1 MKKTPSFVSGLIVCG
16 VSFAFACTLNAQITS
31 RTAKVTKIEGTAR
44 YSQNGG
50 TDWAPVAVGAVL
62 REGSVLQTDVK
73 EGTYIDL
80 VLGEGTVVASRAAV
94 SPNGPTIKG
103 TSGVGI
109 NGSGG
114 GTHAAAGNTDVV
126 RVFKDTVI
134 SIDKLTT
141 TTTGAGAQTETQ
153 LDLRKGHITGNVKKM
168 VAGSTYEIKYPQG
181 VAGIRGSVYDMTVS
195 QQQALAAGVQ
205 AGTIK
210 VVCTLNMITGSAV
223 LSFVQDGQTLAQAT
237 TVVIQPGTGFS
248 TDLTPAQLANNP
260 TAVPLDAATIA
271 AVTDILDQIG
281 VTGTLGITIV
291 AGNQTI
297 IQQVTTTTG
306 R

>member
-16 VSFAFACTLNAQITS
+16 VSFAFACTLNAQTTS

-44 YSQNGG
+44 YSVNGG
-50 TDWAPVAVGAVL
+50 TDWAPVAVGVVL
-62 REGSVLQTDVK
+62 QEGSVVQTDLK
-73 EGTYIDL
+73 EGSYVDL
-80 VLGEGTVVASRAAV
+80 VLGENSAAVRGGGV
-94 SPNGPTIKG
+94 SPNGPTVKG
-103 TSGVGI
+103 ASGVSV
-109 NGSGG
+109 NGGGG
-114 GTHAAAGNTDVV
+114 GTHSTSANTDVV
-126 RVFKDTVI
+126 RIFKDTVI
-134 SIDKLTT
+134 SIDKLSTT
-141 TTTGAGAQTETQ
+141 VTGAGAQTETQ

-237 TVVIQPGTGFS
+237 TVVIQPGQGFS
-248 TDLTPAQLANNP
+248 TDQTQTLLANNP
-260 TAVPLDAATIA
+260 TANPLDAAAIA
-271 AVTDILDQIG
+271 AVTAILDQIG
-281 VTGTLGITIV
+281 VGGTTDVTVV
-291 AGNQTI
+291 AGNQTV
-297 IQQVTTTTG
+297 IQQVTTTVG